1 MRDRLIKEGKLFDS
15 YNKEMEKLHISNA
28 HRLNEI
34 IDQYGFPSLE
44 KVGKEASKAAWLVVQ
59 HAISLPSFMKK
70 YRDMIMSTKD
80 LGQHSREQLAYL
92 SDRIAVYEERPQLYG
107 TQFDWDSAG
116 KLSPQVYDDLVEVNK
131 RRKSIGWNSLEEQ
144 TQIIRS
150 QAQRDNN
157 HCPTDLESRRHQI
170 KLWKYKVGWLIKP

>member
-1 MRDRLIKEGKLFDS
+1 MRDRLIKEGKLFDG
-15 YNKEMEKLHISNA
+15 YNKEMEELHISNA

-70 YRDMIMSTKD
+70 YRDMIMSTQD
-80 LGQHSREQLAYL
+80 LGQHSKEQLAYL

-150 QAQRDNN
+150 QAQKDNN